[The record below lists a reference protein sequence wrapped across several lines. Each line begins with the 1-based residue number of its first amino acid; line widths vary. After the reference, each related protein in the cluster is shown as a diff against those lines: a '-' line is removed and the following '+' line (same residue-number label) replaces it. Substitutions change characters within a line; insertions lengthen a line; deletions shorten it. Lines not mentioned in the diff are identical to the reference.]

1 MPGPTLESRFLASW
15 LEDGPTTAP
24 SDLLESAFL
33 EIPARHRQRRGLRAA
48 WRYPM
53 LANPAR
59 YLAATVAIIVIAVAG
74 FALLGRGGPPVS
86 GPSGI
91 DASPTPTAPSVAPT
105 ESVPPTADVAP
116 TERPAATESVP
127 PSPTPVGSGSTAPCD
142 PADLAARITL
152 WDGAAGHRIATV
164 ELTNAG
170 PAECGLDTLDR
181 VQLVDGGDAVLI
193 DGEAPPAGDIL
204 SLSPDD
210 TVATLV
216 LDGNYCGPTPV
227 APITVAFV
235 LPGGVGRVVAA
246 PLSPTGVEGV
256 PPCSGPPGSAGT
268 IEMHPWAP

>member
-1 MPGPTLESRFLASW
+1 MTRSRPLDELLASW

-24 SDLLESAFL
+24 SDLLESAFV

-59 YLAATVAIIVIAVAG
+59 YLAAAAAIIVIAVVG
-74 FALLGRGGPPVS
+74 FAVLGRGGPPV
-86 GPSGI
+86 GGI
-91 DASPTPTAPSVAPT
+91 DVSPTPTAPSIAPT
-105 ESVPPTADVAP
+105 QSAAPTADVAP
-116 TERPAATESVP
+116 TGSPASTEAAP
-127 PSPTPVGSGSTAPCD
+127 PSPTPVGSASVPPCD
-142 PADLAARITL
+142 PAGLAARITL

-170 PAECGLDTLDR
+170 PAACRLDTLDR
-181 VQLVDGGDAVLI
+181 PQLVDGNDMILI
-193 DGEAPPAGDIL
+193 DGEPPTAGDSF

-210 TVATLV
+210 AVTTLV
-216 LDGNYCGPTPV
+216 LDGNYCGPAPV
-227 APITVAFV
+227 APVTVAFV

-246 PLSPTGVEGV
+246 PLSPTDVFGV
-256 PPCSGPPGSAGT
+256 PPCSGPPGTAGT

>member
-1 MPGPTLESRFLASW
+1 MTRSRPLDELLASW

-24 SDLLESAFL
+24 SDLLESAFV

-53 LANPAR
+53 LPNPAR
-59 YLAATVAIIVIAVAG
+59 YLAAAAAIIVIAVVG
-74 FALLGRGGPPVS
+74 FAVLGRGGPPV
-86 GPSGI
+86 SGI
-91 DASPTPTAPSVAPT
+91 DASPTPTAPSIAPT
-105 ESVPPTADVAP
+105 QSGTPTGDIAP
-116 TERPAATESVP
+116 TGSPASTKSVP
-127 PSPTPVGSGSTAPCD
+127 PSPTPVGSASTVPCD

-181 VQLVDGGDAVLI
+181 VQLVDGDDAVLI

-227 APITVAFV
+227 APVTVAFV

-246 PLSPTGVEGV
+246 PLSPTDVEGV
-256 PPCSGPPGSAGT
+256 PPCSTAPGTAGS
-268 IEMHPWAP
+268 IEMHPWTP